1 MRIAYFP
8 NYVAQNGST
17 VLSAFLDSC
26 SRLGI
31 TTVQESMDADVAV
44 IWSVLWSG
52 RMAKN
57 QAIYQHYRQQNKPV
71 IVIDIGAL
79 RRGFT
84 WKIAV
89 NNITA
94 DGYYGHQENLDW
106 NRPSKLGISLGH
118 AVSSNHSVLIAA
130 QHFRSLQVEKLTSME
145 LWITQQINTIRKYT
159 DRPVVVRPHPRSQLN
174 TKLLPKDISIETPQH
189 VSGTYDNFNLEFG
202 YRAMINYNSGVGT
215 QAGIKGCSIIVDSS
229 SLAYPVS
236 TSYEYLEQLPVVNRD
251 QWLVE
256 ICHTEYTLEEIKQ
269 GLWIQRL
276 HSQLA
281 L

>member
-31 TTVQESMDADVAV
+31 STVEDSLDADAAV

-71 IVIDIGAL
+71 IVIDVGAL
-79 RRGFT
+79 NRGVT
-84 WKIAV
+84 WKIAI

-94 DGYYGHQENLDW
+94 NGYYGHQESLDW
-106 NRPSKLGISLGH
+106 DRPSKLGISLKH
-118 AVSSNHSVLIAA
+118 TVPHNRSVLIAA
-130 QHFRSLQVEKLTSME
+130 QHSRSLQVEKLTNME
-145 LWITQQINTIRKYT
+145 LWITQQINTVRRYT
-159 DRPVVVRPHPRSQLN
+159 DRPVVVRPHPRSHLN
-174 TKLLPKDISIETPQH
+174 TKLLPTDILIETPHH
-189 VSGTYDNFNLEFG
+189 VSGTYDNFNLKFG
-202 YRAMINYNSGVGT
+202 YHVMINYNSGVGT
-215 QAGIKGCSIIVDSS
+215 QAVINGCPVIVDQS

-236 TSYEYLEQLPVVNRD
+236 TLYEQLEQPALVNRD

-276 HSQLA
+276 QSQLA